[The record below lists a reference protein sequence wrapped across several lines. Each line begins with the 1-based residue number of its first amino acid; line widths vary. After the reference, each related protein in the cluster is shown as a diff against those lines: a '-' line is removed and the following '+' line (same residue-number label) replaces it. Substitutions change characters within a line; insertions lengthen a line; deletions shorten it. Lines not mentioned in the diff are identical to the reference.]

1 MRITTASFLVAATI
15 ATGCGGGARHNQPTT
30 FAPPSP
36 IGATVYTILPG
47 AGTLVDSNQPGMGIT
62 VASDSSQWR
71 AVWTGNSALDYTD
84 FRGYIYTPGT
94 FTSVTPGCSDGSC
107 ALEAGDVVAAPVA
120 YPDGGQWITFDTQA
134 LDGFGGLD
142 FAVDSEP
149 IVFYLEVEYQAAPEL
164 VYFTDG
170 TNRAA
175 SPTALPFGLET
186 ATQ

>member
-1 MRITTASFLVAATI
+1 MRISAASMLLATLTA
-15 ATGCGGGARHNQPTT
+15 GCGGGARHDVPTT
-30 FAPPSP
+30 FTPPSP

-47 AGTLVDSNQPGMGIT
+47 AGTLVGGDQPGMGVT
-62 VASDSSQWR
+62 VASDASEWR

-84 FRGYIYTPGT
+84 FRGYIYTAGT

-107 ALEAGDVVAAPVA
+107 ALEAGDILAAPVA

-134 LDGFGGLD
+134 LDGFDGLD
-142 FAVDSEP
+142 FSVDSQP
-149 IVFYLEVEYQAAPEL
+149 VAFYLEVQYQAAPAL

-170 TNRAA
+170 TNLAA

-186 ATQ
+186 ATP